1 VRMLRLPSALALV
14 ALVIVLSGTCLWAAP
29 ADSATSSDQATPA
42 SVGSSTPAG
51 NAAPAGEPASAG
63 NAAAAG
69 TAAPAEN
76 VAPVEKVTLDVRG
89 LDIDN
94 LLQFYSRTFG
104 LTIIKDPNLTGPV
117 TIMCPRPVS
126 RQEAF
131 DTLNSVLGVRGFTS
145 ILNGSVM
152 KLVPVT
158 KAVQSDVGLSV
169 GRAPTQEG
177 DLVITQMI
185 PLKSADAVQLQSE
198 LTPLIT
204 AGASLIANSAS
215 NTLTVTDY
223 ASNVARLLKIIDQL
237 DSTNATQ
244 VRVFPLTYAQAADV
258 VPLLTQVFFT
268 QPQGTATSGAQ
279 VPGFLRRLMG
289 GGAGGAGGLGGR
301 AATGT
306 AFLGQAVA
314 DARTNSVLVTT
325 TRERMEGLAQVI
337 NDLDRPI
344 AREGN
349 MTIVALQRANAQ
361 DVATALNQALGG
373 RVTGQTR
380 QTTTSTYRAG
390 STQNRARSPGTSLSN
405 LLGNSGSGRAATS
418 GDPGAG
424 PSRAAAGE
432 PAAPTVTVDPPAT
445 GTGPVAAAGVSRLEP
460 QPANVVELGGN
471 ATVVAEPN
479 TNSLIITG
487 TPESAALM
495 KELIAQLDQ
504 APPQVL
510 IEAIVAEVTLD
521 AERKLGFEW
530 NWTDHSHLGNNN
542 LTGHLGSSF
551 GLAAQATGLSYAIA
565 GANLNTMLQALA
577 TDDTVTILSTPRI
590 FTSNN
595 RAAEINISTAT
606 PYVSNIVTTDV
617 TQNFAVQYLD
627 VGVILDVTPQI
638 SPDGTVTMQ
647 VSQQAN
653 ELLGFQD
660 LGNNVQA
667 PTVAT
672 RSAQATIRVMDGQTI
687 ILGGIISD
695 NATRSVDK
703 VPVLGDL
710 PLIGSLFRHTTVSK
724 KKSELLVFLTPKV
737 VRTPEEA
744 SALTRSEQAKSI
756 APMPAAPAPGTGAK
770 EAR

>member
-1 VRMLRLPSALALV
+1 MRMLRLPSALALV
-14 ALVIVLSGTCLWAAP
+14 PLVIVLSGACLWAAP
-29 ADSATSSDQATPA
+29 ADSATSSDKAPPA
-42 SVGSSTPAG
+42 SVGGSTPAG
-51 NAAPAGEPASAG
+51 N
-63 NAAAAG
+63 
-69 TAAPAEN
+69 AAPAEN

-152 KLVPVT
+152 KIVSVT

-289 GGAGGAGGLGGR
+289 GGAGGAGGPGGR
-301 AATGT
+301 AAAGT

-314 DARTNSVLVTT
+314 DTRTNSVVVTAS
-325 TRERMEGLAQVI
+325 RERMEGLAQVI
-337 NDLDRPI
+337 KDLDRPI
-344 AREGN
+344 ERQGN
-349 MTIVALQRANAQ
+349 LTIVALKRANAQ
-361 DVATALNQALGG
+361 DVANALNQALGA

-390 STQNRARSPGTSLSN
+390 STQNRTRSPGTSLSN
-405 LLGNSGSGRAATS
+405 LLGGSATGRATAL
-418 GDPGAG
+418 PGEPG
-424 PSRAAAGE
+424 VGSSRAAAGE

-445 GTGPVAAAGVSRLEP
+445 DAGPIAATGVSRLEP
-460 QPANVVELGGN
+460 QPANVVELGGS

-495 KELIAQLDQ
+495 RELIAQLDQ

-542 LTGHLGSSF
+542 LTGHLGTSV
-551 GLAAQATGLSYAIA
+551 GLAAQTTGLSYAIA
-565 GANLNTMLQALA
+565 GANLNTMLKALA

-595 RAAEINISTAT
+595 RPAEINISTAT
-606 PYVSNIVTTDV
+606 PYVANVVTTDV
-617 TQNFAVQYLD
+617 AQNFAVQYLD
-627 VGVILDVTPQI
+627 VGVILNVTPQI

-653 ELLGFQD
+653 ELLGFQN

-724 KKSELLVFLTPKV
+724 KKSELLVFLTPRV

-756 APMPAAPAPGTGAK
+756 APMPPAPGTGAK

>member
-1 VRMLRLPSALALV
+1 LP
-14 ALVIVLSGTCLWAAP
+14 P
-29 ADSATSSDQATPA
+29 Q
-42 SVGSSTPAG
+42 
-51 NAAPAGEPASAG
+51 
-63 NAAAAG
+63 
-69 TAAPAEN
+69 
-76 VAPVEKVTLDVRG
+76 
-89 LDIDN
+89 
-94 LLQFYSRTFG
+94 Q
-104 LTIIKDPNLTGPV
+104 
-117 TIMCPRPVS
+117 
-126 RQEAF
+126 
-131 DTLNSVLGVRGFTS
+131 
-145 ILNGSVM
+145 
-152 KLVPVT
+152 
-158 KAVQSDVGLSV
+158 
-169 GRAPTQEG
+169 G

-185 PLKSADAVQLQSE
+185 PLKSADAAQLQTE

-215 NTLTVTDY
+215 NTLTITDY

-237 DSTNATQ
+237 DSTMATE
-244 VRVFPLTYAQAADV
+244 VRVFPLTYAQATDV

-268 QPQGTATSGAQ
+268 QPQTSALSGVQ
-279 VPGFLRRLMG
+279 LPGFLRRLSGMAG
-289 GGAGGAGGLGGR
+289 GGGPGR
-301 AATGT
+301 TAAST
-306 AFLGQAVA
+306 APLGQAVA
-314 DARTNSVLVTT
+314 DTRTNSILVTT
-325 TRERMEGLAQVI
+325 TRERMERLAQVI
-337 NDLDRPI
+337 QDLDRPI

-390 STQNRARSPGTSLSN
+390 STQSRSRSPGTSLSN
-405 LLGNSGSGRAATS
+405 LLGGSATGRAAAM
-418 GDPGAG
+418 PGEPGGG

-432 PAAPTVTVDPPAT
+432 PAAPTVTVDPPAADA
-445 GTGPVAAAGVSRLEP
+445 GPSAATPISRLEP

-495 KELIAQLDQ
+495 KALIEQLDQ

-510 IEAIVAEVTLD
+510 IEAIIAEVTLD
-521 AERKLGFEW
+521 AERKLGVEW

-542 LTGHLGSSF
+542 LTGHVGSSF
-551 GLAAQATGLSYAIA
+551 GLPVQATGLSYAIA

-577 TDDTVTILSTPRI
+577 SDDTVTILSTPRI

-653 ELLGFQD
+653 ELLGFQN
-660 LGNNVQA
+660 LGNNVSA

-695 NATRSVDK
+695 NATRNVDK

-724 KKSELLVFLTPKV
+724 TKSELLVFLTPKV

-744 SALTRSEQAKSI
+744 TALTRSEQAKSL
-756 APMPAAPAPGTGAK
+756 APMPAAPAKAAP
-770 EAR
+770 